1 MTFVIEQDMCDKLY
15 IYMGL
20 NEIKEIIYIY
30 NICVRAS
37 LVAQQQRICLQC
49 RSGRSCGFDP

>member
-37 LVAQQQRICLQC
+37 LVAQW
-49 RSGRSCGFDP
+49 